1 MKLLKLFVVCK
12 QNSKIP
18 NDKNSVVA
26 KEIKILL
33 LAGLISTQGDIRLQ
47 NGAQS
52 HIAGI
57 KNIASLK
64 NSDKITGS
72 SIILVRNHQFSGLI
86 ALSKPKFGNIWVAEM
101 STAASDV
108 MVIVFIKA
116 RLPDSYQSL
125 VCSIKKVIINRHRI
139 VVAIIIEIAMLRLTP
154 LFNEESISAPGTSMK
169 VSKVA

>member
-1 MKLLKLFVVCK
+1 
-12 QNSKIP
+12 
-18 NDKNSVVA
+18 
-26 KEIKILL
+26 
-33 LAGLISTQGDIRLQ
+33 
-47 NGAQS
+47 
-52 HIAGI
+52 
-57 KNIASLK
+57 
-64 NSDKITGS
+64 
-72 SIILVRNHQFSGLI
+72 
-86 ALSKPKFGNIWVAEM
+86 M

>member
-12 QNSKIP
+12 QNNKIP

-33 LAGLISTQGDIRLQ
+33 LAGLVSAQGEIRLQ
-47 NGAQS
+47 NGAQN

-64 NSDKITGS
+64 NNDKITGI

-86 ALSKPKFGNIWVAEM
+86 ALSKPKFG
-101 STAASDV
+101 
-108 MVIVFIKA
+108 
-116 RLPDSYQSL
+116 
-125 VCSIKKVIINRHRI
+125 SI
-139 VVAIIIEIAMLRLTP
+139 
-154 LFNEESISAPGTSMK
+154 
-169 VSKVA
+169 

>member
-57 KNIASLK
+57 KNIASV
-64 NSDKITGS
+64 KIVTK
-72 SIILVRNHQFSGLI
+72 LP
-86 ALSKPKFGNIWVAEM
+86 AVA
-101 STAASDV
+101 
-108 MVIVFIKA
+108 
-116 RLPDSYQSL
+116 
-125 VCSIKKVIINRHRI
+125 
-139 VVAIIIEIAMLRLTP
+139 
-154 LFNEESISAPGTSMK
+154 
-169 VSKVA
+169 

>member
-18 NDKNSVVA
+18 NDKISVVA

-86 ALSKPKFGNIWVAEM
+86 ALSKPKFGNIWVAEI
-101 STAASDV
+101 SNDASDV

-125 VCSIKKVIINRHRI
+125 VCSINKVIVNRHKI
-139 VVAIIIEIAMLRLTP
+139 VVAIVIEIAMLRLTP
-154 LFNEESISAPGTSMK
+154 LFKDASISTPGTRTK